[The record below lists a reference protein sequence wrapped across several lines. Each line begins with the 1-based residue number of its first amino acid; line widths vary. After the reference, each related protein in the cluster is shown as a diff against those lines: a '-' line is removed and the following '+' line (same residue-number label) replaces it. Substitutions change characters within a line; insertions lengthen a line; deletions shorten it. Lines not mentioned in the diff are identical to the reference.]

1 MVLTNPQA
9 FEIPAEVVGC
19 RLYLQIVDKHAQTS
33 PYNFVYLIQKIK
45 VFYQAVVLSR
55 VWARGLEPRPL
66 IPASFWFKMESFSE
80 DIGSVA
86 KILTSLLNSSP
97 GNVTETNFVTSDSQH
112 EYLIWAIPPKTYHP
126 LRRIV
131 GKRPSGFFIVG
142 KSLRDCEDTQ
152 RSPNQTSSKL
162 KRYKNERVPVGT
174 PLSQEVF
181 YLTNSEPLQSYAGVS
196 KEDGPNSKGCL
207 SEWLLSQENIFPCSL
222 ESARY
227 FQSVYA
233 NALRGDLQ
241 PLEMWVYVDGKN
253 PQGITYLGMVPQE
266 NCVHSKTKDIEIV
279 RRNSMRHVIYTSR
292 NVPIVAK
299 EDLPEL
305 SFFLRH
311 HLSSS
316 SSTAFVE
323 THGYALHEVM
333 GASSS
338 NNQECKNSMIAVE
351 LTWSGVNSLLQPHP
365 HSCDGVLHIKSIPG
379 SVHLATHSLFLELV
393 QVDKLSK
400 VLENEDLPWPVPTTA
415 AANPVASQ
423 MDAFIAKLNSSNVFS
438 PTVQEDEDE
447 GAEERTFA
455 EASMAHLTFQEFARK
470 DLDFTERLW
479 LLLKDCVDEDDLIAT
494 LQMCNVALFSGR
506 CQPVVHSSNMT
517 SLAVF
522 IRDLLQFETKE
533 QQEKLQNRA
542 KQFLSPDLAIKCLIE
557 IGCEKLARDYT
568 QFFIHQELATM
579 GQLATY
585 LNNNVPIHTRVSNIK
600 KLHQTLELVVTA
612 KSVTRLGHENL
623 RALTQSALTYYQSH
637 ADSQQPVFSLSLPAF
652 GSTSGAAVKS
662 ICASS
667 NPAVWCVAIKS
678 KTKIG
683 SHTTIVQLST
693 NWPGNVDAS
702 ESPGFDVTELND
714 DDFDPDKDKFQYFL
728 SCAKQVFMPI
738 IVR

>member
-1 MVLTNPQA
+1 MGERSGTKSFFPAFVLVQNQ
-9 FEIPAEVVGC
+9 
-19 RLYLQIVDKHAQTS
+19 
-33 PYNFVYLIQKIK
+33 
-45 VFYQAVVLSR
+45 
-55 VWARGLEPRPL
+55 
-66 IPASFWFKMESFSE
+66 FKMENFSE
-80 DIGSVA
+80 DVGSVA
-86 KILTSLLNSSP
+86 NILTNLLNSSP
-97 GNVTETNFVTSDSQH
+97 GNVTQTKFLTLDSQH
-112 EYLIWAIPPKTYHP
+112 EYIIWAIPPKTYHP

-131 GKRPSGFFIVG
+131 GKSSSGFFIVG
-142 KSLRDCEDTQ
+142 KSLQDCEDTLD
-152 RSPNQTSSKL
+152 SANQTSSNL
-162 KRYKNERVPVGT
+162 KRFKNERVPVGT

-181 YLTNSEPLQSYAGVS
+181 YLTNTEPLQSYAGVS
-196 KEDGPNSKGCL
+196 KEDGDIKGCL
-207 SEWLLSQENIFPCSL
+207 SEWLLSEDNVFPCSL

-227 FQSVYA
+227 FQSIYA
-233 NALRGDLQ
+233 NALRGELQ
-241 PLEMWVYVDGKN
+241 PLEIWVYVDGKN
-253 PQGITYLGMVPQE
+253 PQGITYIGMVPE
-266 NCVHSKTKDIEIV
+266 ESCVHSKTKDMEIV
-279 RRNSMRHVIYTSR
+279 TRNSMRHVIYTSR
-292 NVPIVAK
+292 NMPIVAK

-305 SFFLRH
+305 SVFLRH

-333 GASSS
+333 GVSSS
-338 NNQECKNSMIAVE
+338 TSQECKNSTIAVE

-393 QVDKLSK
+393 KVDQFSK

-423 MDAFIAKLNSSNVFS
+423 MDAFFAKLNSSNVFS
-438 PTVQEDEDE
+438 PTVQEDEEE

-479 LLLKDCVDEDDLIAT
+479 LLLKDCVDEDDLIST
-494 LQMCNVALFSGR
+494 LQVCNVGLFSGR

-542 KQFLSPDLAIKCLIE
+542 KQFLSPDSAIKCLIE

-579 GQLATY
+579 GQLASY
-585 LNNNVPIHTRVSNIK
+585 LNSNVTIHARVSNIK

-637 ADSQQPVFSLSLPAF
+637 VDSQQPVFSLSLPAF

-667 NPAVWCVAIKS
+667 YPAVWCVAIKS

-693 NWPGNVDAS
+693 SCPGNGDAL
-702 ESPGFDVTELND
+702 ESPRFDVTELND
-714 DDFDPDKDKFQYFL
+714 DDFDPDKEKFQYFL

-738 IVR
+738 IR

>member
-1 MVLTNPQA
+1 M
-9 FEIPAEVVGC
+9 E
-19 RLYLQIVDKHAQTS
+19 
-33 PYNFVYLIQKIK
+33 NFTEDV
-45 VFYQAVVLSR
+45 
-55 VWARGLEPRPL
+55 
-66 IPASFWFKMESFSE
+66 ASL
-80 DIGSVA
+80 A
-86 KILTSLLNSSP
+86 KILTNLINSSP
-97 GNVTETNFVTSDSQH
+97 GNVTESKFLTSDSQH

-131 GKRPSGFFIVG
+131 GKSSSGFLIVG
-142 KSLRDCEDTQ
+142 KSLQDCEDTPD
-152 RSPNQTSSKL
+152 SPNQTSTKL
-162 KRYKNERVPVGT
+162 KRYKNERLPVGT

-181 YLTNSEPLQSYAGVS
+181 YLTNSEPLQSYAGVN
-196 KEDGPNSKGCL
+196 KDGDSTKGCI
-207 SEWLLSQENIFPCSL
+207 SEWFLSQENVFPSSL
-222 ESARY
+222 EGARY

-233 NALRGDLQ
+233 NALRGVLQ
-241 PLEMWVYVDGKN
+241 PLEIWVCVDGKN
-253 PQGITYLGMVPQE
+253 PQGITYLGMVPEE
-266 NCVHSKTKDIEIV
+266 NCVHPKNKDIEIV
-279 RRNSMRHVIYTSR
+279 GGNSMRHVIYTSR
-292 NVPIVAK
+292 NMPIVAK

-316 SSTAFVE
+316 LSTAFVE

-333 GASSS
+333 GASNS
-338 NNQECKNSMIAVE
+338 NSQECENSRIAVE

-365 HSCDGVLHIKSIPG
+365 HSCDGVLHINSIPG

-393 QVDKLSK
+393 QVDQFSK
-400 VLENEDLPWPVPTTA
+400 VLENEDLPWPEPTA
-415 AANPVASQ
+415 VGANPVASQ
-423 MDAFIAKLNSSNVFS
+423 MDAFFAKLNSSNVFS
-438 PTVQEDEDE
+438 PTVEEDEE
-447 GAEERTFA
+447 EEAERTFA

-494 LQMCNVALFSGR
+494 LQICNVALFSGR

-542 KQFLSPDLAIKCLIE
+542 KQFLSPDSAIKCLIE

-579 GQLATY
+579 GQLASY
-585 LNNNVPIHTRVSNIK
+585 LNSNVPIHTRVSNIK

-612 KSVTRLGHENL
+612 KSVTGLGHENL

-637 ADSQQPVFSLSLPAF
+637 TDSQQPVFSLSLPAF

-693 NWPGNVDAS
+693 SFPGNVDAS

-714 DDFDPDKDKFQYFL
+714 DDFDPDQDKFQYFL
-728 SCAKQVFMPI
+728 SCAKQVLMPI
-738 IVR
+738 IQ

>member
-1 MVLTNPQA
+1 M
-9 FEIPAEVVGC
+9 E
-19 RLYLQIVDKHAQTS
+19 
-33 PYNFVYLIQKIK
+33 
-45 VFYQAVVLSR
+45 
-55 VWARGLEPRPL
+55 ARGLDPSLYFPPL
-66 IPASFWFKMESFSE
+66 FGLKMENFTE
-80 DIGSVA
+80 DVGSLA
-86 KILTSLLNSSP
+86 DILTNLCNSSS
-97 GNVTETNFVTSDSQH
+97 GNVVETKFLTSDSQH

-131 GKRPSGFFIVG
+131 GKSSSGFFIVG
-142 KSLRDCEDTQ
+142 TSFQDCEDTPD
-152 RSPNQTSSKL
+152 SPNQTSSKL

-174 PLSQEVF
+174 PLSQELF
-181 YLTNSEPLQSYAGVS
+181 HLTNSEPLQSYAGVS
-196 KEDGPNSKGCL
+196 KEGGHNTKGCL
-207 SEWLLSQENIFPCSL
+207 SEWFLSQENVFPCSL

-227 FQSVYA
+227 FLSVYA
-233 NALRGDLQ
+233 NALRGELQ
-241 PLEMWVYVDGKN
+241 PLEIWVFVDGKN
-253 PQGITYLGMVPQE
+253 PRGMTYLGMIPEE
-266 NCVHSKTKDIEIV
+266 NCVHSKNKDIENV
-279 RRNSMRHVIYTSR
+279 ARNSMRHVTYTIR
-292 NVPIVAK
+292 KVPIVSK

-316 SSTAFVE
+316 SSTAFVD

-338 NNQECKNSMIAVE
+338 NSQECKNSMIAVE
-351 LTWSGVNSLLQPHP
+351 LTWNGVNSLLQPPP

-393 QVDKLSK
+393 QVDKFSK
-400 VLENEDLPWPVPTTA
+400 VLENEDLSWPVPSTA
-415 AANPVASQ
+415 GASTVASQ
-423 MDAFIAKLNSSNVFS
+423 MDAFFAKLNSSNVFS
-438 PTVQEDEDE
+438 PTVEEDEEE

-470 DLDFTERLW
+470 DLDFTEKLW
-479 LLLKDCVDEDDLIAT
+479 LLLKDCVDEDDLIAS

-542 KQFLSPDLAIKCLIE
+542 KQFLSPDSAIKCLIE

-579 GQLATY
+579 GQLASY
-585 LNNNVPIHTRVSNIK
+585 LNSDVPIHTRVSNIK

-623 RALTQSALTYYQSH
+623 RALTQSAFTYYQSH

-652 GSTSGAAVKS
+652 GSTSGAAVKA

-678 KTKIG
+678 KTKVG

-693 NWPGNVDAS
+693 SYPGNVDAS
-702 ESPGFDVTELND
+702 ESPGFDATELND
-714 DDFDPDKDKFQYFL
+714 DDFDPDKEKFQYFL

-738 IVR
+738 IQ